1 MGQRGWSPIK
11 MPESRTAPQRTW
23 VHRHMAS
30 NRRHRAAATRLGQS
44 GDFSEMR
51 APVSYRPCIGGR
63 RSTAR
68 AGNVVLELLNREF
81 LLGDDVLHQVSD
93 GDEAEQLVAVH
104 HR

>member
-1 MGQRGWSPIK
+1 
-11 MPESRTAPQRTW
+11 
-23 VHRHMAS
+23 
-30 NRRHRAAATRLGQS
+30 
-44 GDFSEMR
+44 MR

-93 GDEAEQLVAVH
+93 GDDADQPFEL
-104 HR
+104 R